1 MADMSEAA
9 VDFVDKLVEEFPA
22 LQPMLREHVADQ
34 FGETLPHVFF
44 GDLTSYAVD
53 EFVGG
58 TDLVRLQRLL
68 DRLEESFSSTG
79 DDEITNLIA
88 VSFVENLPYRDEPG
102 EGIRTGRD
110 HCRHPTRQSRGLGR
124 QPTVGP
130 RGLII
135 HSDDVRAIHQRTM
148 RSPGSSRGRT

>member
-22 LQPMLREHVADQ
+22 LQPMLREHVAES
-34 FGETLPHVFF
+34 GETLPHVFF

-53 EFVGG
+53 EFVRG
-58 TDLVRLQRLL
+58 TDLVQLERLL
-68 DRLEESFSSTG
+68 DRLEESFSLTG

-102 EGIRTGRD
+102 EGIRNLLGPKLKRELESQRPSSYPRR
-110 HCRHPTRQSRGLGR
+110 RH
-124 QPTVGP
+124 
-130 RGLII
+130 
-135 HSDDVRAIHQRTM
+135 AE
-148 RSPGSSRGRT
+148 